1 MQVESE
7 LAYNE
12 AVIEE
17 RAQGIQEIQQQIME
31 VNEIFQDLAVLV
43 KEQGGMI
50 GECVAHT
57 VCIRFHVTRLL
68 LEHFSG

>member
-1 MQVESE
+1 MIQVESE

-50 GECVAHT
+50 GEYSC
-57 VCIRFHVTRLL
+57 
-68 LEHFSG
+68 